1 MNIVKRLYYRAFQ
14 KSVRLLSKLIKF
26 PIPKIKDNLEDIIDI
41 LKAKKL
47 KKPLF
52 VVSNTVSKSER
63 FNSFIKVLD
72 NEEIKYFIYTGVTP
86 DPTFKSIDVLT
97 GFYRAH
103 ECDSIIAI
111 GGGSVIDAAK
121 AMGVLASY
129 KKKTLSTFRGVLK
142 VHKRLPYFIA
152 APTTAGTGSEATIAS
167 VVINEEKNDKFSI
180 TDGHLVPRVAILD
193 DTLLKGLPKHIIA
206 QTGMD
211 AFTHAIEAYLGNNP
225 SRASND
231 ASLKSLYLTKNNLY
245 EFYLDSNNTEARKN
259 MLYASFYAG
268 IALTRAYVGYVHAL
282 AHAVGGMY
290 HIPHGKAIAILL
302 PYVLEAYGEKAYKKM
317 AIVSDELDLCD
328 KNLSKEEKA
337 KALISWIRDM
347 NAKMEIPSHFDGLIK
362 THDLD
367 FLVNH
372 AYHEANPWYPVP
384 KILDYKELK
393 DILILANGK

>member
-1 MNIVKRLYYRAFQ
+1 
-14 KSVRLLSKLIKF
+14 
-26 PIPKIKDNLEDIIDI
+26 
-41 LKAKKL
+41 
-47 KKPLF
+47 
-52 VVSNTVSKSER
+52 
-63 FNSFIKVLD
+63 
-72 NEEIKYFIYTGVTP
+72 
-86 DPTFKSIDVLT
+86 
-97 GFYRAH
+97 
-103 ECDSIIAI
+103 
-111 GGGSVIDAAK
+111 
-121 AMGVLASY
+121 
-129 KKKTLSTFRGVLK
+129 
-142 VHKRLPYFIA
+142 
-152 APTTAGTGSEATIAS
+152 
-167 VVINEEKNDKFSI
+167 
-180 TDGHLVPRVAILD
+180 
-193 DTLLKGLPKHIIA
+193 
-206 QTGMD
+206 
-211 AFTHAIEAYLGNNP
+211 
-225 SRASND
+225 
-231 ASLKSLYLTKNNLY
+231 
-245 EFYLDSNNTEARKN
+245 

-347 NAKMEIPSHFDGLIK
+347 NAKMDIPSHFDGLIK